1 MKVKFLIHLIL
12 ILNVNSDN
20 LLDVSLIHIK
30 DALNVKMII
39 NTFMMESVIQKLKI
53 VNFMKVKIFVI
64 YVKKD
69 MALIMMEIVSNVIMI
84 IIIIHCIKEIDNC
97 LIYPE
102 RSVVISESMR
112 YFEGIKCTKCNEGY
126 GLNEDSSACI
136 KC

>member
-1 MKVKFLIHLIL
+1 M

-39 NTFMMESVIQKLKI
+39 NTFIMESVIQKLKI

-69 MALIMMEIVSNVIMI
+69 MVLIMMEIVSNVIMI
-84 IIIIHCIKEIDNC
+84 IIIICI
-97 LIYPE
+97 
-102 RSVVISESMR
+102 V
-112 YFEGIKCTKCNEGY
+112 
-126 GLNEDSSACI
+126 
-136 KC
+136 